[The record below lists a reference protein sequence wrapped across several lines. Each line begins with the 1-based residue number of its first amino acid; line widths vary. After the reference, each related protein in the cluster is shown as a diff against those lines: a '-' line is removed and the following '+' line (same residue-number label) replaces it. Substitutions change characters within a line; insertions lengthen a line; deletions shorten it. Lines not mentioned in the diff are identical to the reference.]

1 MPENV
6 VKYREN
12 SSCIIKV
19 FEKNGDILWPI

>member
-19 FEKNGDILWPI
+19 LEKSGDILGPI